1 MNVPLKAATVVL
13 LTFALALGGA
23 LGSADA
29 AGVSGDR
36 TASPAGALDGQTVG
50 PTATASARTWGSKTA
65 GRAVVVIEGGGSAH
79 PYTTPW
85 RACDDGRPPFVA
97 DLVAAGLPVFTAPG
111 FGIASTSTD
120 GRTGCPRQPPLDVQW
135 NTSGYPTQAGQ
146 AVLGF
151 LGYLHAAY
159 GYRTFDLV
167 GYSYGGL
174 VARATVAALQQQPDP
189 ASMAPA
195 FSYATAAVRA
205 GIRIPSITTL
215 NSPHLGSPTYDVAD
229 NPAAFR
235 RPVAAAWG
243 TQFAEAGMGLVPFE
257 QVGGAG
263 AIHVLKTDGHAKP
276 NPQSWDAKQVGVLDS
291 VALTLIAG
299 DYCGRS
305 CGDANTPPDGEPKG
319 RLRTDGTVPVYS
331 QLMLPCPAACPDPPG
346 SVYLPPGMLPARVVR
361 KTFPTVHSTYDAKRL
376 GLAADLSVAMNAP
389 AIAYLERSLLSRWRA
404 ARAPLLP
411 PS

>member
-1 MNVPLKAATVVL
+1 MSFKVSAVAL
-13 LTFALALGGA
+13 LTLVCALGGA
-23 LGSADA
+23 MGSAEATVGSAD
-29 AGVSGDR
+29 R
-36 TASPAGALDGQTVG
+36 SPSLPQALDGQ
-50 PTATASARTWGSKTA
+50 ATGVSLVAATRKRGSETA
-65 GRAVVVIEGGGSAH
+65 GRAVVVIEGGGSTH

-85 RACDDGRPPFVA
+85 RACDGGRAAYVEG
-97 DLVAAGLPVFTAPG
+97 LIAAGLPVFTAPG

-135 NTSGYPTQAGQ
+135 NTSSYATQAGQ

-205 GIRIPSITTL
+205 GIRIPSITTI
-215 NSPHLGSPTYDVAD
+215 NSPHLGSPTYDVAED
-229 NPAAFR
+229 PAAFR

-243 TQFAEAGMGLVPFE
+243 TQFAEAGMGLFSFE
-257 QVGGAG
+257 HVGGAG

-276 NPQSWDAKQVGVLDS
+276 NPQSWDAQQVGVLDD

-361 KTFPTVHSTYDAKRL
+361 KTFPTVHSTFVTKRL
-376 GLAADLSVAMNAP
+376 GLAANLSVAMNAP
-389 AIAYLERSLLSRWRA
+389 AIGYLERSLLSRWRA